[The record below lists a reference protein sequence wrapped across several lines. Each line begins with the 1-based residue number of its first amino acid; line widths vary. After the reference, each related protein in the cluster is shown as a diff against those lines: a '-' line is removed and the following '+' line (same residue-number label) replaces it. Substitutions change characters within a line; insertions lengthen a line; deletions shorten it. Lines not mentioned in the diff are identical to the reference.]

1 MKGVQEL
8 AGALKSKSLSALTRA
23 LNEIAEGLGY
33 QLRPP
38 YTEIL
43 QLKATE
49 EATQFAIAFQ
59 ARLYLHYSFLG
70 SSPEGLVFT
79 IQFGGESLS
88 DSPAPPTH
96 ELFYAGVVQSLQ
108 VYGYGSRWKGSNIAT
123 PEVFRKNLEVAPRTI
138 IAVDIDSFYRMLPE
152 RQ

>member
-1 MKGVQEL
+1 MKGVHEL
-8 AGALKSKSLSALTRA
+8 AGALESKSLTALTRA
-23 LNEIAEGLGY
+23 LNEIADRLGY

-49 EATQFAIAFQ
+49 ETTQFAIAFQ
-59 ARLYLHYSFLG
+59 ARLYLHYSILG

-79 IQFGGESLS
+79 IKFGGEALS

-96 ELFYAGVVQSLQ
+96 ELFYAGLVQSFQ
-108 VYGYGSRWKGSNIAT
+108 VYGYGSRWSGRSIAT
-123 PEVFRKNLEVAPRTI
+123 PEVFRENLEVAPRTI

-152 RQ
+152 HR

>member
-1 MKGVQEL
+1 MKGVHEL
-8 AGALKSKSLSALTRA
+8 AGALESKSLTALTRA
-23 LNEIAEGLGY
+23 LNQIADGLRY

-49 EATQFAIAFQ
+49 EETQFAIAFE
-59 ARLYLHYSFLG
+59 ARLYLHYSILG
-70 SSPEGLVFT
+70 SSPEGIVFT
-79 IQFGGESLS
+79 IEFGGEALS

-96 ELFYAGVVQSLQ
+96 ELFYAGVVQSFQ
-108 VYGYGSRWKGSNIAT
+108 VYAYGSRWKGSSIAT
-123 PEVFRKNLEVAPRTI
+123 PEVFRKNLEVASRTI
-138 IAVDIDSFYRMLPE
+138 IAIDIDSFYRMLHE